1 MVPQNKSAAY
11 KVPIS
16 LQGDDV
22 AHVKWRFSMDQSFTP
37 DGSVQSPLSRSVTQ
51 TFEEFRVDAREQ
63 LFNRGESGPI
73 SEVQLAEAEI
83 YQLLS
88 IMIDVDLNQFQE
100 SSLTPHVP
108 TDPDEFF
115 TEILDRWLKRN
126 SVLSNA
132 EVRNSGTGFHVILSF
147 EDPPQ
152 FHRDAER
159 DRWAGI
165 VKVVQASVPSDS
177 DQPHITAVTRPLG
190 SINSKNGA
198 VVRQLKPGKPV
209 SQMEVIQFALDM
221 KKKSFNT
228 LLKTLWGSEKA
239 TPCPICGVSGRTL
252 SALGQ
257 KGKCYGGCGTVQL
270 SQLYDLVLKPR
281 SEEVNM
287 EVSHGE

>member
-1 MVPQNKSAAY
+1 M
-11 KVPIS
+11 
-16 LQGDDV
+16 
-22 AHVKWRFSMDQSFTP
+22 
-37 DGSVQSPLSRSVTQ
+37 
-51 TFEEFRVDAREQ
+51 
-63 LFNRGESGPI
+63 
-73 SEVQLAEAEI
+73 QLAAAEI
-83 YQLLS
+83 YRLNG
-88 IMIDVDLNQFQE
+88 IMIDVDPDQFQE

-108 TDPDEFF
+108 TDPHEFF
-115 TEILDRWLKRN
+115 NEILSPCLKRN
-126 SVLSNA
+126 SVLSKA
-132 EVRNSGTGFHVILSF
+132 EVRNSGTGFHVILF
-147 EDPPQ
+147 LEDPPQ
-152 FHRDAER
+152 FHTDAER

-198 VVRQLKPGKPV
+198 VVKLLQAGEPV
-209 SQMEVIQFALDM
+209 SQVEVIQLVLDM
-221 KKKSFNT
+221 KKKPFNT
-228 LLKTLWGSEKA
+228 LLKTMFGSEKV

>member
-22 AHVKWRFSMDQSFTP
+22 AHVKWRFSMDQSLTP
-37 DGSVQSPLSRSVTQ
+37 DGSVQSPLSRSVTP

-73 SEVQLAEAEI
+73 SEVQLAAAEI
-83 YQLLS
+83 YRLNG
-88 IMIDVDLNQFQE
+88 IMIDVDPDQFQE

-108 TDPDEFF
+108 TDPHEFF
-115 TEILDRWLKRN
+115 NEILSPCLKRN
-126 SVLSNA
+126 SVLSKA
-132 EVRNSGTGFHVILSF
+132 EVRNSGTGFHVILF
-147 EDPPQ
+147 LEDPPQ
-152 FHRDAER
+152 FHTDAER

-198 VVRQLKPGKPV
+198 VVKLLQSGELV
-209 SQMEVIQFALDM
+209 SQVEVIEFASGM
-221 KKKSFNT
+221 KKKPFNT
-228 LLKTLWGSEKA
+228 LLKTMFGSEKA